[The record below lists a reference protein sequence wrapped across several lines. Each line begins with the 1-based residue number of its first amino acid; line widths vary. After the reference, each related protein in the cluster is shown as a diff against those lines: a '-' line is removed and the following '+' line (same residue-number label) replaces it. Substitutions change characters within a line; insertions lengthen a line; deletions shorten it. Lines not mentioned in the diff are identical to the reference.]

1 MPGGVAF
8 HCGGGRDRAG
18 QITMVLL
25 ALLGVAPSD
34 IAADYM
40 LSYERL
46 PARYAAR
53 GEPDQGPL
61 LQAFLADRGTTA
73 SDIIIDTLESLDVEA
88 QVRTGG
94 LTDQDLMTLRDR
106 LLSPATSPVAGSA
119 PT

>member
-8 HCGGGRDRAG
+8 HRGGGPDRAG

-34 IAADYM
+34 IAADY
-40 LSYERL
+40 SSATN
-46 PARYAAR
+46 ARRALRRSRRTRPRTAPPGLR
-53 GEPDQGPL
+53 RR
-61 LQAFLADRGTTA
+61 RGTTA
-73 SDIIIDTLESLDVEA
+73 SDIIIDTLDSLDVEA

-106 LLSPATSPVAGSA
+106 LVSPATSPAAGSA
-119 PT
+119 AT